1 MSMRSLLIVFG
12 SALFAALPCSVFTG
26 CKDPQTETPIATAS
40 VAPVIRGDLSS
51 TLTVAGEF
59 QPYQE
64 VDLHAKVAGYIRRIN
79 VDIGDRIKN
88 GEVLAVLEVPEL
100 NAQVAASKAQIQ
112 HSQAEIARAQSEIT
126 FAEAD
131 YGAVHAAYIR
141 LAEAAKRRPG
151 LIAEQEL
158 DDARAK
164 DQDAVAKINVA
175 KSALEATQGQLA
187 VSKAENQR
195 VQSLEDYS
203 IVTAPFTGVVTMRYA
218 DVGSL
223 IQAGTASNTQSMP
236 VVRVAQSDLL
246 RLRMP
251 VPEEDVPF
259 IHFGSE
265 IQIRVKATGKTFTGR
280 VIRFTRELN
289 TSTRTMLVEVD
300 VPNPDLTLA
309 SGMYAETTIVLQQRN
324 AVLLVPASAVVRQD
338 GHPFVLV
345 VDHEN
350 KVVKAS
356 AGVGIEG
363 ADRVEITSGLAEG
376 QSVIVSGQTNYQ
388 AGQAVHPKP
397 FTISMPDQGD
407 NQ

>member
-1 MSMRSLLIVFG
+1 M
-12 SALFAALPCSVFTG
+12 
-26 CKDPQTETPIATAS
+26 
-40 VAPVIRGDLSS
+40 
-51 TLTVAGEF
+51 
-59 QPYQE
+59 
-64 VDLHAKVAGYIRRIN
+64 
-79 VDIGDRIKN
+79 
-88 GEVLAVLEVPEL
+88 
-100 NAQVAASKAQIQ
+100 
-112 HSQAEIARAQSEIT
+112 
-126 FAEAD
+126 
-131 YGAVHAAYIR
+131 
-141 LAEAAKRRPG
+141 
-151 LIAEQEL
+151 IAEQEL

-251 VPEEDVPF
+251 VSEEEVPF
-259 IHFGSE
+259 IHIGSE
-265 IQIRVKATGKTFTGR
+265 ILIRVKATGKTFTAR

-300 VPNPDLTLA
+300 VPNPDLSLA
-309 SGMYAETTIVLQQRN
+309 SGMYAETAIVLQQRN
-324 AVLLVPASAVVRQD
+324 AALIVPASAVVRQD

-345 VDHEN
+345 VDRDN
-350 KVVKAS
+350 KVLRAS
-356 AGVGIEG
+356 VGVGIEG